1 MKSKKLLLGIL
12 IGIST
17 LFIAAEYGRMEVN
30 GLLKVDTIQHNKNAS
45 GVYIEN
51 IQMLNN
57 TVRANAF
64 YVGETEL
71 TPGGSTTPVSPIFI
85 SMLTKVPDAIGQGT
99 WDIVIQSGA
108 YGQIYHASFRNA
120 LAASSGDNFTVNF
133 SVPAGTY
140 RIDFN
145 AVKGA
150 NMGILDVFVDAVK
163 VLDAY
168 DLYTATPTVLNI
180 ASITGVSLTAGSH
193 ALKFAING
201 KNASSS
207 SYVINMSA
215 IQISR
220 TGD

>member
-1 MKSKKLLLGIL
+1 MATSLK
-12 IGIST
+12 T
-17 LFIAAEYGRMEVN
+17 LFPTVN
-30 GLLKVDTIQHNKNAS
+30 AVLLEGDQTID
-45 GVYIEN
+45 GVKTFSRSPI
-51 IQMLNN
+51 
-57 TVRANAF
+57 VP
-64 YVGETEL
+64 
-71 TPGGSTTPVSPIFI
+71 TPTTATQAVPKTYADGFITTPIFI

-108 YGQIYHASFRNA
+108 SGQIYHASFRNA

-133 SVPAGTY
+133 SAPAGTY

-145 AVKGA
+145 AVKGT
-150 NMGILDVFVDAVK
+150 NMGILDVFVDAVR

-168 DLYTATPTVLNI
+168 DLYLASPTVLNI
-180 ASITGVSLTAGSH
+180 ASITGVALTAGSH
-193 ALKFAING
+193 TLKFAING
-201 KNASSS
+201 KNASSR